1 MGLIDTC
8 RVTGDTEGSSSAD
21 TVLVVL
27 CKVPDAP
34 SKGLPGPPTLPAEA
48 GGTDLCAGVVAEVEP
63 VDVEADV
70 VVQVHHLVRQR
81 VLGVRA

>member
-8 RVTGDTEGSSSAD
+8 GMTPDTEGSSSAD

-27 CKVPDAP
+27 RKVPDAP
-34 SKGLPGPPTLPAEA
+34 SESLPSPPALPTEV
-48 GGTDLCAGVVAEVEP
+48 GGADLCAGMVAEVKP
-63 VDVEADV
+63 VDVEANV

-81 VLGVRA
+81 VLGV